1 MILNGMIKTVVVIA
15 AVVLAV
21 YAGAGAFRH
30 FSKSMKTDKSIADIV
45 LAQNW
50 QKKEIE
56 GTGITILAPDMMKDV
71 SHAADIADNV
81 TAQSVHQFSLDTFGL
96 TVLSVETSDGLN
108 GEAFTNDLVNKI
120 KNSGAADSFQ
130 YEIKPLQK
138 SNISGWLLQGAA
150 NARGQKIVVEA
161 LSFSNSRTL
170 KHIAISYDG
179 NEEKLGKL
187 ASRILDSVEIE

>member
-1 MILNGMIKTVVVIA
+1 LNGMIKTVVVIA

-30 FSKSMKTDKSIADIV
+30 LNKSVKADKSIADIV

-50 QKKEIE
+50 QKRGIE
-56 GTGITILAPDMMKDV
+56 GTGIKILAPDIMKDV
-71 SHAADIADNV
+71 SNAADIADNV

-96 TVLSVETSDGLN
+96 TVLSVDTASGLN
-108 GEAFTNDLVNKI
+108 AEAFTLDLVNKI

-138 SNISGWLLQGAA
+138 SGLSGWLLQGAA
-150 NARGQKIVVEA
+150 NARGQEIAVEA
-161 LSFSNSRTL
+161 LSFSNGSTL
-170 KHIAISYDG
+170 RHIAISYEG
-179 NEEKLGKL
+179 SEERLGDL
-187 ASRILDSVEIE
+187 AAKILDSIEIE